1 MFCFG
6 SIIFALLMGPIDKSI
21 CQCLIKEEKELE
33 VIELSEI
40 SMQSYFIISFK
51 FQAKDVNNHQSS
63 QKSSRSWLILSNP
76 IFLLVSFAFLI
87 GSLGIYGIPFFFLPD
102 LLVEK
107 GYTKEDSSI
116 VLSALGKSA
125 SKIP

>member
-1 MFCFG
+1 
-6 SIIFALLMGPIDKSI
+6 MGPIDKSI

-33 VIELSEI
+33 VIEISEI
-40 SMQSYFIISFK
+40 LVQSHFMKLFK
-51 FQAKDVNNHQSS
+51 FQSKDVQNEESS

-76 IFLLVSFAFLI
+76 TFLIVSFAFLI

-107 GYTKEDSSI
+107 GYTKEVSSI
-116 VLSALGKSA
+116 VLSALGKHA
-125 SKIP
+125 RKIPLFLLPNDEKIN